1 MPLRGHNRKLQ
12 TTTKEESIMNYTN
25 QIIRDITDVANPNS
39 KRKLAIADSEK
50 SAVALTT
57 LAITAAQMGLSTV
70 ITEGVG
76 ESGEANRFLI
86 VAQDD
91 KQALEWELEMLLVSH
106 GGGLPAG
113 SPSRFRMQSRMG
125 EALGYDQAS
134 ITEFVNSEV
143 AATCPC
149 TCCGGN
155 PE

>member
-1 MPLRGHNRKLQ
+1 
-12 TTTKEESIMNYTN
+12 MNYTN
-25 QIIRDITDVANPNS
+25 EIIRDITDVANP
-39 KRKLAIADSEK
+39 KTARKLAIADSEK
-50 SAVALTT
+50 SAVALDT
-57 LAITAAQMGLSTV
+57 LAITAGQMGLSTQIV
-70 ITEGVG
+70 DGIG
-76 ESGEANRFLI
+76 ESGEANQFLI

-91 KQALEWELEMLLVSH
+91 ELTYAVHDMLLV
-106 GGGLPAG
+106 GDGLPAG
-113 SPSRFRMQSRMG
+113 SPERMRMQTRMG